1 LRCETKPLISLEV
14 LSFMTITAE
23 QYLAENREKFQK
35 ELFAL
40 LEIPSVSTDP
50 NRAGEVKRCAEAVAG
65 ELKQAGVENI
75 EIIATPGHPIVY
87 ADWLHAPGKPT
98 VVIYGHYD
106 VQPED
111 PIELW
116 TSPPF
121 QPTIRNGK
129 VFARGATDDKGQ
141 MLAHIKAVETLLQSE
156 GKLPVNVKFV
166 IEGEEEIGS
175 RNLAPFLEANKAKV
189 QGDLLIV
196 SDSAMFAP
204 GMPSIVYG
212 LRGLAYVQ
220 VDIKGADSD
229 LHSGVFGGA
238 VPNPAFELM
247 KIVSKLKDD
256 DGRINVP
263 GFYDKVVDLSPTER
277 EGYRKLPFN
286 DEDFRKELNVR
297 GLAGEIGYGVLEQ
310 RTARPTL
317 EVNGML
323 SGWTGPGAKTVLPAK
338 AMAKISCRLV
348 PNQDPEEITELL
360 AKRIESLCPPTVEC
374 TVTRVHGGKPWLTP
388 IDHPALGLASDAVRN
403 VFNTEALFVREGG
416 SIPIVVDF
424 ERIFNMPGILVGFG
438 LNSENLHAP
447 DEHFD
452 LENYQKGIA
461 LSAEL
466 LRQMARYQKP

>member
-1 LRCETKPLISLEV
+1 
-14 LSFMTITAE
+14 MTITAE
-23 QYLAENREKFQK
+23 QYLTENREKFVQ
-35 ELFAL
+35 ELFEL

-50 NRAGEVKRCAEAVAG
+50 NRAGEVKRCAEAVARQ
-65 ELKQAGVENI
+65 LKQAGVEGVEVI
-75 EIIATPGHPIVY
+75 PTEGHPVVY
-87 ADWLHAPGKPT
+87 GEWLHAPGKPT

-111 PIELW
+111 PIDLW

-121 QPTIRNGK
+121 KPTVRDGK
-129 VFARGATDDKGQ
+129 VYARGATDDKGQ
-141 MLAHIKAVETLLQSE
+141 MLAHVKAVETLLKSE
-156 GKLPVNVKFV
+156 GRLPLNVKFV

-175 RNLAPFLEANKAKV
+175 RHLAPFLEANKAKV

-212 LRGLAYVQ
+212 LRGLSYVQ

-238 VPNPAFELM
+238 VPNPAFELT
-247 KIVSKLKDD
+247 KIIAQLKDE
-256 DGRINVP
+256 DGRILVP
-263 GFYDKVVDLSPTER
+263 GFYDKVVDLLPEER
-277 EGYRKLPFN
+277 KAYANLPFN
-286 DEDFRKELNVR
+286 DEDFRQELNVK
-297 GLAGEIGYGVLEQ
+297 GLSGEVGYSVLEQ

-317 EVNGML
+317 EINGML
-323 SGWTGPGAKTVLPAK
+323 SGWTGPGAKTVLPSK

-348 PNQDPEEITELL
+348 PDQDPVEITELL
-360 AKRIESLCPPTVEC
+360 AKHIESLCSDKVEC
-374 TVTRVHGGKPWLTP
+374 QVTKVHGGRPWLTP
-388 IDHPALGLASDAVRN
+388 ITHPALALANDAVKK
-403 VFNTEALFVREGG
+403 VFGKDALFVREGG

-424 ERIFNMPGILVGFG
+424 ERILGMPGILVGFG

-452 LENYQKGIA
+452 LQNYHTGIE

-466 LRQMARYQKP
+466 LRQVSRYVVEPKG